1 MGGGNQSKCANTG
14 SMNKQEWE
22 NRIKQASRDAGTYQS
37 HFDDIIETLASI
49 MENRDKAQEQF
60 IKQFG
65 GKPVVAHTN
74 KGGNTN
80 LVKNPALVMVN
91 DLNATALSYWRDLGL
106 TPKGFQTLQTNGFKK
121 QDTSLEDVLANIG
134 I

>member
-1 MGGGNQSKCANTG
+1 
-14 SMNKQEWE
+14 MNKEEWKE
-22 NRIKQASRDAGTYQS
+22 RIIDASKEAGTYLPQ
-37 HFDDIIETLASI
+37 FDDIIETLAGI

-60 IKQFG
+60 TKQFG

-106 TPKGFQTLQTNGFKK
+106 TPKGFQTLQSNGFKK
-121 QDTSLEDVLANIG
+121 QEASLEDVLKNIG